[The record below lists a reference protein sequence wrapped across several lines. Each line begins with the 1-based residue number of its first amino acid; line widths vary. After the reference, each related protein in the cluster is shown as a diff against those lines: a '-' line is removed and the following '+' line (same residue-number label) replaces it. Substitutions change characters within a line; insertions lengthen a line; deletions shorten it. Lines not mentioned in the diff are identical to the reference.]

1 MSLMLRS
8 TVSPDRSESRSWWLA
23 AASLYAVA
31 AAVVAIT
38 GPSSGEPN
46 DLTGVAVVY
55 FCLMYTAVGV
65 IVLQRRPGH
74 GLGRL
79 TLVLGLAIATS
90 VLLDR
95 LVMTMSSADM
105 GSADDLLALVT
116 DTIANLAMLM
126 GLVVLIVWFP
136 DGRRTS
142 RLGGVVEGLLLV
154 GFGALFVAADR
165 GLVATIGWP
174 ALDEA
179 VLGSLESAGYLAVA
193 TALVGAIV
201 DLGIRYRR
209 GDAVMRAQTRWVMA
223 AAAVNVLTLLGVL
236 VLGNQ
241 FEVLFFLWF
250 LSLGLPILAVA
261 VAITRYHLYDIDQIV
276 SRSISY
282 AVVTMLLFATFAG
295 VALLMQSV
303 VGGAVAGPGS
313 PLDPRAVAASTLVV
327 AALFTPV
334 RTRVQRTVDRRFHRT
349 RYDAER
355 IVGGFAG
362 RLRGNLDL
370 PTLTGE
376 LRRTTVEAIEPSAT
390 AVWLRSRP

>member
-1 MSLMLRS
+1 MLGS
-8 TVSPDRSESRSWWLA
+8 TVSLDRGDSRSWWLA

-31 AAVVAIT
+31 GAVVAIS
-38 GPSSGEPN
+38 GPPSGEPN
-46 DLTGVAVVY
+46 DLTGVAVAY

-65 IVLQRRPGH
+65 IVLQRRPEH

-79 TLVLGLAIATS
+79 TLVLGLGIATS
-90 VLLDR
+90 ILLDR
-95 LVMTMSSADM
+95 LVITLSR
-105 GSADDLLALVT
+105 ADDLLALVT
-116 DTIANLAMLM
+116 DTIANMAMLM

-179 VLGSLESAGYLAVA
+179 VLGSLESAGYLTVA

-223 AAAVNVLTLLGVL
+223 AAAVNVLTLLGVM
-236 VLGNQ
+236 VLGSQ
-241 FEVLFFLWF
+241 FDVLFFVWF

-295 VALLMQSV
+295 VALLMQSAI
-303 VGGAVAGPGS
+303 GGAVAGPGS
-313 PLDPRAVAASTLVV
+313 ALDPAVVAASTLVV
-327 AALFTPV
+327 AALFNPV